1 MYSEI
6 AVLIE
11 LFLVMPATN
20 ATSERMFST
29 LILRRIKSYLRST
42 MSQVKLNNL
51 MILHVYQEETEKL
64 DLQDVAKEFV
74 GKNEHRLSVFGRF

>member
-11 LFLVMPATN
+11 LFFVMPAIN

-42 MSQVKLNNL
+42 MSQVRLNNL

-64 DLQDVAKEFV
+64 DLQDVANEFV

>member
-29 LILRRIKSYLRST
+29 LRRIKSYLRST
-42 MSQVKLNNL
+42 MSQVRLNNL
-51 MILHVYQEETEKL
+51 MILHVYEEETEKL
-64 DLQDVAKEFV
+64 DLQDVANEFV

>member
-11 LFLVMPATN
+11 LFFVMPAIN

-29 LILRRIKSYLRST
+29 LRRIKSYLRST
-42 MSQVKLNNL
+42 MPQVRLSNL
-51 MILHVYQEETEKL
+51 MILRVYQEETEKL
-64 DLQDVAKEFV
+64 DLRDVGNEYV